1 MVVNNDT
8 DSSPELIPHDDP
20 IVQFGQWFDLAQD
33 CGSREPSAMNLATVS
48 ADGAPQVRVV
58 LLRGFDQAGF
68 CFYTNL
74 TSAKGNDLDANP
86 RAALGFHWQP
96 LARQV
101 RISGVAEILSDEL
114 ADAYFDSRHRD
125 SQIGAWASRHRTL
138 RSSRNNLSRFSS
150 HRSRS
155 TRMTCTCPPA
165 LEWRSSPTTET
176 RVPAC

>member
-101 RISGVAEILSDEL
+101 RISGVAERAQLV
-114 ADAYFDSRHRD
+114 
-125 SQIGAWASRHRTL
+125 SQIQTSIYASFGVHCLVDLVSPRTL
-138 RSSRNNLSRFSS
+138 PKTSSGKLSRDAARRGF
-150 HRSRS
+150 
-155 TRMTCTCPPA
+155 
-165 LEWRSSPTTET
+165 LE
-176 RVPAC
+176 RVVWDEPLAVAEVAGKA